1 MLSGKLHWLTVGLA
15 LLVSAGKLHGQTGIP
30 MKPSGMVGQKKSPIR
45 QASYVPGA
53 APGYEMMQPG
63 MSPGGFGTEGGP
75 MHVAMQGPP
84 PMDVTMAQGGYDGPG
99 YVSAPGCDEMGCLA
113 CRGAGCESC
122 MGGGAGGCGYCGGNG
137 CLFCGAGNGCLAGGH
152 LAGLLGWLAP
162 YSEGGC
168 ASQRWFDI
176 SIGAIALQRTSDV
189 GPFQTG
195 LQDPVTGAFAQT
207 TLVTTDGI
215 AGAPVLFSTDV
226 DAGDLEF
233 GLELIA
239 NLQTGPGANVEA
251 RYFGLNKWDDT
262 ASVRVGPVPTL
273 YSVFSL
279 YGTDPVGGFDDTD
292 RSFIQSVSLQSALNS
307 GEVNY
312 RRRFVPPFA
321 WMQGGWL
328 MGVRYIDLDEN
339 FGFNSVGAINNT
351 FLFNE
356 LRYFNYNTKTRNAM
370 TGFQVGGDWWV
381 NLIPGLMM
389 GVEGKGGVYG
399 NHSEVEAVAVSNS
412 IPIARE
418 FMQDGKTAYVGEF
431 IASTVYRLTYS
442 WSLRASYNL
451 MYIDNVALAQENFN
465 TRDFSN
471 AIGLG
476 NFTTAR
482 VPFLNND
489 GEVLYQGFTLAGEWT
504 F

>member
-1 MLSGKLHWLTVGLA
+1 
-15 LLVSAGKLHGQTGIP
+15 
-30 MKPSGMVGQKKSPIR
+30 
-45 QASYVPGA
+45 
-53 APGYEMMQPG
+53 
-63 MSPGGFGTEGGP
+63 
-75 MHVAMQGPP
+75 
-84 PMDVTMAQGGYDGPG
+84 
-99 YVSAPGCDEMGCLA
+99 
-113 CRGAGCESC
+113 
-122 MGGGAGGCGYCGGNG
+122 
-137 CLFCGAGNGCLAGGH
+137 
-152 LAGLLGWLAP
+152 
-162 YSEGGC
+162 
-168 ASQRWFDI
+168 
-176 SIGAIALQRTSDV
+176 
-189 GPFQTG
+189 
-195 LQDPVTGAFAQT
+195 
-207 TLVTTDGI
+207 
-215 AGAPVLFSTDV
+215 
-226 DAGDLEF
+226 
-233 GLELIA
+233 
-239 NLQTGPGANVEA
+239 
-251 RYFGLNKWDDT
+251 
-262 ASVRVGPVPTL
+262 
-273 YSVFSL
+273 
-279 YGTDPVGGFDDTD
+279 
-292 RSFIQSVSLQSALNS
+292 
-307 GEVNY
+307 
-312 RRRFVPPFA
+312 
-321 WMQGGWL
+321 